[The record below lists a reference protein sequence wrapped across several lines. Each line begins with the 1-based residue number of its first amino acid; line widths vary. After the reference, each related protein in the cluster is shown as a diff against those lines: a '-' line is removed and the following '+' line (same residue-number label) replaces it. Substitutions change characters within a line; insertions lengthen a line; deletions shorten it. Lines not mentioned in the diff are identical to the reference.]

1 MSFSQVKRFF
11 ALLNMPQPMN
21 EKTGYQ
27 FLKKACVRWCQTCC
41 WETSSSSCRA
51 GAGHWRWHEPWVS
64 WWWWHFEHLHLHWWQ
79 LAKEGE
85 NIAQWHCHGDW
96 HHDWACHWLCRLMM
110 MATMIGWTII
120 KLNAKR
126 TSHVGQ
132 QPRRWRGSD
141 HVQKI
146 YRASWF
152 SLYRDAWWWGCE
164 DPQQTSARP
173 MRWPPHREAGV
184 RQPSHH
190 ADEDGTAEPGRKRK
204 IPGPTDLWTWTWKL
218 QYWLTAL
225 DTEQLV
231 LGV

>member
-27 FLKKACVRWCQTCC
+27 LKKKACVRWCQTCC

-51 GAGHWRWHEPWVS
+51 GAGHLRWHEPWVS

-96 HHDWACHWLCRLMM
+96 HHDWACYWLCRLMM

-184 RQPSHH
+184 RQPRHH
-190 ADEDGTAEPGRKRK
+190 ADGDGTAEPGRKRK
-204 IPGPTDLWTWTWKL
+204 SPGPTDWWTWKL